1 MKSEYMKRSGEFRGF
16 TLLELLIVIA
26 IIAVLSVALILVIN
40 PAETLKK
47 SRDAQRISDLAT
59 LKTAL
64 GLVLTASSTPYL
76 GTVSGT
82 DYCLNGNATAQIFY
96 SYNGTTCH
104 PTTVTAGADANG
116 SFVAAG
122 SDGKCV
128 TTPSNIDGTGWL
140 PVNFTWLPGGSP
152 ISNLPVDPVN
162 TITNTGA
169 VTGTDLVY
177 RYACQSTGGTKPS
190 NVFEVDATL
199 ESQAYTVTDPKPA
212 NDGGDSSTYYE
223 VGTDLKLLPTS
234 GI

>member
-1 MKSEYMKRSGEFRGF
+1 MKRSGEFRGF

-76 GTVSGT
+76 GSVGGT
-82 DYCLNGNATAQIFY
+82 DNCLNGGSAAKIFY
-96 SYNGTTCH
+96 SYNGTTCT

-116 SFVAAG
+116 SFGAGAAG
-122 SDGKCV
+122 SRCV
-128 TTPSNIDGTGWL
+128 TTPSNIDGTGWI
-140 PVNFTWLPGGSP
+140 PVNFGWLPGGSP

-162 TITNTGA
+162 TITNTGS

-199 ESQAYTVTDPKPA
+199 ESQAYTVTDPKQT

-223 VGTDLKLLPTS
+223 VGTDLKLLPTA